1 MPLFFA
7 QLDAQRRYI
16 QFWRDMTQAMLLPL
30 HSMRRDLMQTAAEQT
45 AREQVV
51 SLGEGYWTSRPVG

>member
-30 HSMRRDLMQTAAEQT
+30 HSMQRDLMQTAAEQVGKR
-45 AREQVV
+45 A
-51 SLGEGYWTSRPVG
+51 SRFAG

>member
-30 HSMRRDLMQTAAEQT
+30 HSMRRDLMQTAAE
-45 AREQVV
+45 ADGKRA
-51 SLGEGYWTSRPVG
+51 SRFAG